1 MTPETLRSIADRW
14 AAHMTRTTDVPD
26 LVEEI
31 VRQAEQIKR
40 LREALIYFMS
50 NEFVRD
56 QPLHVMTDKA
66 QAILKETDPQG

>member
-1 MTPETLRSIADRW
+1 MSAN
-14 AAHMTRTTDVPD
+14 AAEQDWKARY
-26 LVEEI
+26 EAA
-31 VRQAEQIKR
+31 QEQIKR

-66 QAILKETDPQG
+66 QAILKETAP